1 MNQTVLVL
9 HVKTAKD
16 LVMEYLKDPQ
26 MDYIIGFAEDIGK
39 HVLSV
44 RYLDG
49 IHGFTGL
56 SVVEEGL
63 LSNQVFADNET
74 SNHPHSDIYS
84 LYILEGDVL
93 SFVMASS
100 IVDYEGDSEF
110 GSRITINWKKNDKQT
125 EQLSVEKVREY
136 MDKLENPRLVPG
148 LQLLF

>member
-16 LVMEYLKDPQ
+16 LVMEYLKDPA

-49 IHGFTGL
+49 LHGFAGL
-56 SVVEEGL
+56 SVVEKGL
-63 LSNQVFADNET
+63 LSKEVFADNEA
-74 SNHPHSDIYS
+74 SEHPHSDIYS

-93 SFVMASS
+93 SFVTVSS
-100 IVDYEGDSEF
+100 IVDHAGDSEF
-110 GSRITINWKKNDKQT
+110 GSRITINWKEHDKNS
-125 EQLSVEKVREY
+125 EQLVVENVREY
-136 MDKLENPRLVPG
+136 IDKLDNPRLDPG